1 MLVLTGCRRDEVRDA
16 RWGEF
21 DLAAKTWTIPGRR
34 TKNGR
39 DHIVP
44 LSPQAMTVLES
55 ITRVRSKVGFLLTKN
70 GQNIIGGLGRAKEL
84 LDLAM
89 ADKLGKAPEPWVL
102 HDIRR
107 TFVTGL
113 QKLGVRLEVTEA
125 AVNHR
130 SGAVSGVTAVYAKH
144 DYAEEKR
151 AALDAWAP
159 ACRSNRNREAGKH
172 PSVWGA
178 AMTTDAAEQWRF
190 RAAVYAFEQGKKEPL
205 LELLRDGLPLTLSAD
220 DKQTLAD
227 YFNGKLIPKRK
238 KGDGR
243 PPEQLYSHTWQLQQA
258 VAMVRD
264 YQKRYGLKRSAAVEM
279 VIIGAQLQ
287 GKDLD
292 KRRGEIVQALSRGK
306 NKSDKKSRTK

>member
-1 MLVLTGCRRDEVRDA
+1 MFGFKRDPDNPGKWITTGKGAAGRWRGRTIQDIKPADVRDLLEGIAEKVGPVAANRTLTALKTAFRWRVDRDNETFPKSPCDGVEGPGSEAPREHVLSDAELAALWRAAEASSDPFGRTVQMLVLTGCRRDEVRDA

-130 SGAVSGVTAVYAKH
+130 SGALPVQEVTKVEMIINLKTAK
-144 DYAEEKR
+144 
-151 AALDAWAP
+151 ALGLNIP
-159 ACRSNRNREAGKH
+159 
-172 PSVWGA
+172 
-178 AMTTDAAEQWRF
+178 
-190 RAAVYAFEQGKKEPL
+190 EPL
-205 LELLRDGLPLTLSAD
+205 IGRAD
-220 DKQTLAD
+220 
-227 YFNGKLIPKRK
+227 
-238 KGDGR
+238 
-243 PPEQLYSHTWQLQQA
+243 E
-258 VAMVRD
+258 
-264 YQKRYGLKRSAAVEM
+264 
-279 VIIGAQLQ
+279 VI
-287 GKDLD
+287 
-292 KRRGEIVQALSRGK
+292 E
-306 NKSDKKSRTK
+306 